1 MIPNSYKT
9 GSKLENTN
17 LLHPSPPVEFFK
29 HDDFVTKI
37 AEQTNFYAV
46 QKGAPPSFKLVSDGY
61 LIETFTSTPTQTV
74 GEGQRQILDVPYV
87 KLTLWNELL
96 FCSIPCK
103 IYKIIKTKQEK
114 AHCEVNTLFI

>member
-1 MIPNSYKT
+1 MTPNSYKT

-17 LLHPSPPVEFFK
+17 LLHSSPPVEFFK

-61 LIETFTSTPTQTV
+61 LIETFTSTSIQTV
-74 GEGQRQILDVPYV
+74 GEGQRQFLDVPYV
-87 KLTLWNELL
+87 KLTLWNELC
-96 FCSIPCK
+96 F
-103 IYKIIKTKQEK
+103 
-114 AHCEVNTLFI
+114 A